1 LTFVQWLIVSIASI
15 GFAFDTYE
23 LLVMPLIARP
33 ALASLLQVDPNTDS
47 GNQAILNW
55 TGYIMWGSAVCGGVF
70 GLLGGYLTDWFGRRR
85 VLTWSILLY
94 AVSAVAAG
102 LATSAPLL
110 LIFRCTTFIG
120 VCVEF
125 VAAVAWLA
133 ELFPH
138 PRQREAVLG
147 YTQAFSS
154 VGGLLVT
161 GAYLLIVQ
169 FRADLP
175 AIHGEQEAWRYTLI
189 SGVIPALPL
198 LIIRPFLPESPAWQI
213 KRAGTLRRPSIL
225 QIFQPM
231 YLRTSLV
238 SAAIFACGFGAAFGT
253 IQMTPQIVPGLV
265 SELPK
270 LVILRKQYEEAKQ
283 QAPEAAA
290 TLALKERVGE
300 LNDKQQKVVGNV
312 QLWQELGGLTGRLA
326 LAWLV
331 LRIASRRR
339 LLHLFLIPGLV
350 LIPLIYFFPAAGK
363 LPQYN
368 LELLKV
374 GIFITGFLTIAQF
387 SFWGNY
393 LPLVYPTN
401 LRGTGESFAANV
413 GGRMVG
419 TAFNP
424 LTTIVLAPLIL
435 SSVSGL
441 TRSAGIAW
449 AAGTVAL
456 LVYGLGTVLTFLL
469 PEPKSEKLQE

>member
-1 LTFVQWLIVSIASI
+1 
-15 GFAFDTYE
+15 
-23 LLVMPLIARP
+23 
-33 ALASLLQVDPNTDS
+33 
-47 GNQAILNW
+47 
-55 TGYIMWGSAVCGGVF
+55 
-70 GLLGGYLTDWFGRRR
+70 
-85 VLTWSILLY
+85 
-94 AVSAVAAG
+94 
-102 LATSAPLL
+102 
-110 LIFRCTTFIG
+110 
-120 VCVEF
+120 
-125 VAAVAWLA
+125 
-133 ELFPH
+133 
-138 PRQREAVLG
+138 
-147 YTQAFSS
+147 
-154 VGGLLVT
+154 
-161 GAYLLIVQ
+161 
-169 FRADLP
+169 
-175 AIHGEQEAWRYTLI
+175 
-189 SGVIPALPL
+189 LPL

-213 KRAGTLRRPSIL
+213 KRAEGTLRRPSIL

-424 LTTIVLAPLIL
+424 LTTIVLAPLFL
-435 SSVSGL
+435 SSIAGL
-441 TRSAGIAW
+441 SRSAAIAW